1 MTKRP
6 THESDMM
13 SLFLSDSVAPS
24 AAKKLLEL
32 EKQGLKGHQLFA
44 ATAIALSFEQNP
56 EFWEEFMET
65 LQFEEAL
72 LKYLESLHREG
83 KSIKKELLQ
92 RIQQRYA
99 ETIAPFK
106 PKSWVIWKGAFDV
119 ELFEL
124 SKEKYVIVKG
134 QGFRFKIPVEG

>member
-1 MTKRP
+1 MKKRP

-32 EKQGLKGHQLFA
+32 EKRLKGHQLFA
-44 ATAIALSFEQNP
+44 ATAIALSFERDP
-56 EFWEEFMET
+56 EFWKEFMET

-72 LKYLESLHREG
+72 LKYLEGLHHEG

-99 ETIAPFK
+99 ETIAPYK
-106 PKSWVIWKGAFDV
+106 PKPWVVWKGAFDV
-119 ELFEL
+119 LLFEF
-124 SKEKYVIVKG
+124 KDEKYVVVRG
-134 QGFRFKIPVEG
+134 EGFEFKIPVER